1 MNDIAYPAGIVWIP
15 ESAIEAGVDVEP
27 GIRLLRLPDSVPQ
40 AGHVGEVPAAM
51 TEGADL
57 VRTAKLFGYLATFSQ
72 QRSQEG
78 YSAEEIIEAMRR
90 YAIAAG
96 RVAEARGG
104 KGDTTNV

>member
-1 MNDIAYPAGIVWIP
+1 
-15 ESAIEAGVDVEP
+15 
-27 GIRLLRLPDSVPQ
+27 
-40 AGHVGEVPAAM
+40 
-51 TEGADL
+51 

-96 RVAEARGG
+96 RVAGARGG
-104 KGDTTNV
+104 KGDATNV